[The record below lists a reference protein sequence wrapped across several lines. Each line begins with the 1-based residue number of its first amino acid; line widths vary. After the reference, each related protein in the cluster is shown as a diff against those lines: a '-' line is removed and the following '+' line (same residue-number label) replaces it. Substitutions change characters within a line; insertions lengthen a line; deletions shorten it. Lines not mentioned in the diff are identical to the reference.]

1 MPIDSIDLDV
11 AARDELRAAFDEML
25 DELRSAREAIDDPAL
40 KPPPASARNLAEGYR
55 YLAGYLFAACER
67 SFTEDVNFPYFRRAI
82 PPNNKSTWDNAD
94 NLYLSA
100 PIDADATYR
109 IRGRA
114 QDFSHWNG
122 GRQQQPS
129 APWYV
134 IFTAITH
141 YTGDSGDLAEL
152 TPAVTNN
159 GGSIDSS
166 CLQIDSDGCFEI
178 VLGPQCPQ
186 GYAGNYM
193 ATKTEHEG
201 VSQSCN
207 YIICRELFSDWENEQ
222 GLELSIVR
230 LDKEGQPQP
239 PITADKAAG
248 NMRRLGETV
257 NAQMRFW
264 NDFFATILN
273 GYGDS
278 EFITPVAFPGPNQLN
293 QPQPPSALTGASQ
306 ATNIYSGGMYELEE
320 DEALIIEQTIP
331 VDPIYTGFNLNNIW
345 GESFDYANYVSSLN
359 NVQACSDSDGK
370 VRYVIAHRDPG
381 VNNWLDTTGHFTGM
395 LSQRWV
401 YTEQPEQ
408 LPTLEVTKVAFVDID
423 DHLPGDTVRVTPA
436 QRLEQV
442 RLRQEHMQRR
452 YRQY

>member
-1 MPIDSIDLDV
+1 
-11 AARDELRAAFDEML
+11 
-25 DELRSAREAIDDPAL
+25 
-40 KPPPASARNLAEGYR
+40 
-55 YLAGYLFAACER
+55 
-67 SFTEDVNFPYFRRAI
+67 
-82 PPNNKSTWDNAD
+82 
-94 NLYLSA
+94 
-100 PIDADATYR
+100 
-109 IRGRA
+109 
-114 QDFSHWNG
+114 
-122 GRQQQPS
+122 
-129 APWYV
+129 
-134 IFTAITH
+134 
-141 YTGDSGDLAEL
+141 
-152 TPAVTNN
+152 
-159 GGSIDSS
+159 
-166 CLQIDSDGCFEI
+166 
-178 VLGPQCPQ
+178 
-186 GYAGNYM
+186 
-193 ATKTEHEG
+193 
-201 VSQSCN
+201 
-207 YIICRELFSDWENEQ
+207 
-222 GLELSIVR
+222 
-230 LDKEGQPQP
+230 
-239 PITADKAAG
+239 
-248 NMRRLGETV
+248 
-257 NAQMRFW
+257 
-264 NDFFATILN
+264 
-273 GYGDS
+273 

-320 DEALIIEQTIP
+320 GEALIIEQTIP

-423 DHLPGDTVRVTPA
+423 DHLPEDTVRVTPA